1 MSFTAEVK
9 DELSRS
15 EPACPLCNRAMLS
28 AIVHIEGTLN
38 ISGSGRY
45 RLEIATETPAV
56 ARTVVRLL
64 HTEFNLKTEVTT
76 RRSVLHKTYNYLI
89 TVPGQPRLAKALEEL
104 GIIDPDSAVEC
115 GATSLDIPGK
125 GKVFGAAQRHRGDGG
140 RAFPAE

>member
-64 HTEFNLKTEVTT
+64 YPPERAAKDERHARAERRRKYDARKRASAEDGGYPFHRNLTA
-76 RRSVLHKTYNYLI
+76 RRS
-89 TVPGQPRLAKALEEL
+89 
-104 GIIDPDSAVEC
+104 
-115 GATSLDIPGK
+115 
-125 GKVFGAAQRHRGDGG
+125 
-140 RAFPAE
+140 